1 MNSYFLAP
9 IVRVALLCFA
19 AAIAAPLHAAEQPDK
34 DEWLKGRLFGPELV
48 LKHQSKLKL
57 SEKQRDAIGAEL
69 KRVQAQVAESDW
81 TLLSEASELQELIDK
96 YPVDGKAVMNGV
108 DRIFTAENRKKRLYV
123 EMLVNIKNIL
133 TAEQVAYL
141 KSVSEQK

>member
-1 MNSYFLAP
+1 MNSL

-19 AAIAAPLHAAEQPDK
+19 MAIAAPLPAAEQPDK
-34 DEWLKGRLFGPELV
+34 DAWLKGRLFGPELV

-57 SEKQRDAIGAEL
+57 SEKQREAIGAEL
-69 KRVQAQVAESDW
+69 KRVQAQAAESDW
-81 TLLSEASELQELIDK
+81 TLMSEAAQLQELIEN
-96 YPVDGKAVMNGV
+96 YPVDAKAVMSGV

-123 EMLVNIKNIL
+123 EMLVNIKNLL

-141 KSVSEQK
+141 KSVSEQQ